1 MTAQSKVTRVR
12 RTYNKWVANQ
22 TLEDFA
28 LRFTAQKVRRWS
40 PARIANTAIGAA
52 SFLALEAIGGALTLS
67 YGFSVTAWA
76 VLSTSIIIFCM
87 GIPIVYNA
95 AKYGVDIDLL
105 SRGAGFGYLGSTI
118 TSLVYASFTFI
129 FFAIEAAI
137 MATALEL
144 CFGLPMSIGYLVSAL
159 VVIPLVTYGI
169 TLINRF
175 QTWTQPF
182 WIVLQLVPFV
192 FIGAQSLPAV
202 RDWSGYTGLMGPV
215 DGSFD
220 LALFGAA
227 SAVMF
232 SLVAQIGEQVD
243 YLRFLP
249 RAAHRNRL
257 AWWAALIGAG
267 PGWIIIGGLK
277 VMAGSFLA
285 YYAFRHGVAFASAS
299 EPTQMYLVVFGQMLA
314 SPELALA
321 VTGIFVIVCQLKI
334 NVTNTYAGSIAW
346 SNFFSRLTHS
356 HPGRVVW
363 VVFNVL
369 IGLILME
376 FGIYKALEQILGL
389 YSILAIAWLA
399 AIVADLTIC
408 KPFGLSPRH
417 IEFKRAHLY
426 DINPVGFGSMLIA
439 ASLSLLSYLGLFGPI
454 AEALYS
460 YVALVTAFVCVPLIA
475 IATRGRYYIAR
486 TSTLLQDGAETIR
499 CSVCEHSFEPEDM
512 AGCPVYGGPICS
524 LCCSLDA
531 RCGDR
536 CKDNARVSQQ
546 LSGFARRVFPR
557 VVADALDTRL
567 GHYLG
572 LMLVVGGLMA
582 AILFVFNYQATLDGH
597 LNREALGAMLGKLF
611 VVFLIIAGIVVW
623 LFVLNQES
631 RVFAEDEAHRH
642 TTLLLEEI
650 EAHGETDRKLQLAKE
665 AAESAN
671 LAKSRYVTG
680 LSHELRSP
688 LNSILGYAQLL
699 ERQRDEN
706 PVVGRAARTILRSG
720 EHLSGLIEGLLDI
733 SKIEAGKLH
742 LYRDKTALPANVAQM
757 VEMFSLQAR
766 EKGIAFEFDQ
776 ASPVPEYVFTDE
788 KRLRQILINLISNAI
803 KFTEAGTVTL
813 RLTYRSQIATFEIID
828 TGTGIAPDDLERIFL
843 PFQRG
848 ARPPGV
854 EPQPGTGLG
863 LTITKLLVEIM
874 GGELTVQSTPGEGT
888 RFTVRLLLSSTWL
901 PDQPKHETSRIT
913 GYYGRRQMILVAD
926 DDPAQRELLSDL
938 LGGLGFDV
946 VAVADGMECLRS
958 VRVQRPDLLILDIAM
973 PRRNGWQVA
982 RKVRGDIT
990 DRLPIIMISADAGT
1004 ERLRSD
1010 YQALHDAFL
1019 VKPFNIDDL
1028 VQQIGSVLGL
1038 QWIEDE
1044 DERPT
1049 RVAKEISSP

>member
-1 MTAQSKVTRVR
+1 MTSQAKVPRVR

-28 LRFTAQKVRRWS
+28 LRFTAERVRRWS

-76 VLSTSIIIFCM
+76 VLSTCLIIFLM

-105 SRGAGFGYLGSTI
+105 TRGAGFGYLGSTI

-144 CFGLPMSIGYLVSAL
+144 CFGLPMSIGYLVSAM

-175 QTWTQPF
+175 QTWTQPL

-192 FIGAQSLPAV
+192 FIGAQSMPAV
-202 RDWSGYTGLMGPV
+202 REWTGYTGLMGHV

-232 SLVAQIGEQVD
+232 ALVAQIGEQVD

-249 RAAHRNRL
+249 RTGHRNRL
-257 AWWAALIGAG
+257 AWWVALIGAG

-285 YYAFRHGVAFASAS
+285 FYAFRHGVDFDSAS
-299 EPTQMYLVVFGQMLA
+299 EPTQMYLVVFGQMLQ

-321 VTGIFVIVCQLKI
+321 VTGFFVVVCQLKI

-389 YSILAIAWLA
+389 YAILAIAWLA
-399 AIVADLTIC
+399 AIVADLVIC
-408 KPFGLSPRH
+408 KPLGLSPRH

-426 DINPVGFGSMLIA
+426 DINPVGFGSMLVA
-439 ASLSLLSYLGLFGPI
+439 VALSLLSYLGLFGAV

-460 YVALVTAFVCVPLIA
+460 YVALVTALVCVPLIA
-475 IATRGRYYIAR
+475 IATGGRYYLAR
-486 TSTLLQDGAETIR
+486 SSQLPHGHGETIR
-499 CSVCEHSFEPEDM
+499 CRVCEHSFEPEDM
-512 AGCPVYGGPICS
+512 AACPVYGGPICS

-536 CKDNARVSQQ
+536 CKDEARLSDQLSAVVTRLFPMPVSQ
-546 LSGFARRVFPR
+546 
-557 VVADALDTRL
+557 ALNTRL

-572 LMLVVGGLMA
+572 LMLTVGGLMG
-582 AILFVFNYQATLDGH
+582 AILLVFNYQAALDGH
-597 LNREALGAMLGKLF
+597 TARAAIDAILGKIF
-611 VVFLIIAGIVVW
+611 VVFFIIAGIVGW
-623 LFVLNQES
+623 LFVLNHES
-631 RVFAEDEAHRH
+631 REFAEEEARRH
-642 TTLLLEEI
+642 TALLIEEI
-650 EAHGETDRKLQLAKE
+650 EAHQETDRQLQAAKE

-699 ERQRDEN
+699 ERQRDEH
-706 PVVGRAARTILRSG
+706 PMVGRAARTILRSG

-742 LYRDKTALPANVAQM
+742 LYRDKTALAANISQL
-757 VEMFSLQAR
+757 VEMFSLHAR
-766 EKGIAFEFDQ
+766 DKGIDFVFDQ
-776 ASPVPEYVFTDE
+776 ATPLPEYVFTDE

-813 RLTYRSQIATFEIID
+813 RLGYRNQIATFEVID
-828 TGTGIAPDDLERIFL
+828 TGTGIPADELDRIFL

-848 ARPPGV
+848 SRPPGA

-874 GGELTVQSTPGEGT
+874 GGELTVASEVGQGT
-888 RFTVRLLLSSTWL
+888 QFTVRMLLSSTWM
-901 PDQPKHETSRIT
+901 PDEPKHSTARIT
-913 GYYGRRQMILVAD
+913 GYYGPRQSILVAD

-946 VAVADGMECLRS
+946 VTVRDGVECLRS
-958 VRVQRPDLLILDIAM
+958 VRATRPDLLILDVSM

-982 RKVRGDIT
+982 GKLRGDAV
-990 DRLPIIMISADAGT
+990 DRLPIIMISADAGS
-1004 ERLRSD
+1004 ERLRPD
-1010 YQALHDAFL
+1010 YRTLYDGYL
-1019 VKPFNIDDL
+1019 IKPFKVDDL
-1028 VQQIGSVLGL
+1028 IQQIGSNLGL
-1038 QWIEDE
+1038 LWIED
-1044 DERPT
+1044 DDDPRLVPD
-1049 RVAKEISSP
+1049 KETSSP

>member
-76 VLSTSIIIFCM
+76 VLSTCLIIFCM
-87 GIPIVYNA
+87 GIPIAYNA

-105 SRGAGFGYLGSTI
+105 TRGAGFGYLGSTI

-144 CFGLPMSIGYLVSAL
+144 CFGLPISVGYLVSAL

-175 QTWTQPF
+175 QMWTQAP
-182 WIVLQLVPFV
+182 WVVLQLIPFV
-192 FIGAQSLPAV
+192 YIGAQSMPAV
-202 RDWSGYTGLMGPV
+202 REWTGYTGLMGQM

-249 RAAHRNRL
+249 RAAHKNRI
-257 AWWAALIGAG
+257 AWWLALIGAG

-285 YYAFRHGVAFASAS
+285 YYAFRHGVGFDNAS

-321 VTGIFVIVCQLKI
+321 LTGIFVIVCQLKI

-399 AIVADLTIC
+399 ALVADLTIC
-408 KPFGLSPRH
+408 KPLRLSPRH

-439 ASLSLLSYLGLFGPI
+439 VALSLLSYLGAFGAV

-460 YVALVTAFVCVPLIA
+460 YVALVTAFVCVPLVA
-475 IATRGRYYIAR
+475 IATRGRFYIAR
-486 TSTLLQDGAETIR
+486 TSHPGTPEAGTIR
-499 CSVCEHSFEPEDM
+499 CQVCEHRFEPEEM

-536 CKDNARVSQQ
+536 CKQDARIADQ
-546 LSGFARRVFPR
+546 LSGLVRSVFPR
-557 VVADALDTRL
+557 AVAETLNTRL

-582 AILFVFNYQATLDGH
+582 AMLLVFNYQAGLDGGVS
-597 LNREALGAMLGKLF
+597 RDAMGAMLGKVF
-611 VVFLIIAGIVVW
+611 VVFFILAGIVVW
-623 LFVLNQES
+623 LFVLNHES
-631 RVFAEDEAHRH
+631 RVFAEDEARRH
-642 TTLLLEEI
+642 TTLLLDEI
-650 EAHGETDRKLQLAKE
+650 EAHQVTDRKLQQAKE

-742 LYRDKTALPANVAQM
+742 LYRDKTALPANVAQL

-766 EKGIAFEFDQ
+766 DKGIEFVFDQ
-776 ASPVPEYVFTDE
+776 ASPMPEYVFTDE

-828 TGTGIAPDDLERIFL
+828 TGTGIAADDLDRIFL

-848 ARPPGV
+848 APPPGA

-863 LTITKLLVEIM
+863 LTITRLLVEIM
-874 GGELTVQSTPGEGT
+874 GGELAVQSKIGQGT
-888 RFTVRLLLSSTWL
+888 TFTVRLLLSATWL

-913 GYYGRRQMILVAD
+913 GYYGRRQMVLVAD

-946 VAVADGMECLRS
+946 ITVTDGVECLRS
-958 VRVQRPDLLILDIAM
+958 IRVQRPDLLILDIAM

-982 RKVRGDIT
+982 RKVRGDVT
-990 DRLPIIMISADAGT
+990 DRLPIIMISADAGA
-1004 ERLRSD
+1004 ERLRPD
-1010 YQALHDAFL
+1010 YGVLHDGYL
-1019 VKPFNIDDL
+1019 IKPFKIDDL

-1038 QWIEDE
+1038 RWIED
-1044 DERPT
+1044 DVAPPT
-1049 RVAKEISSP
+1049 PVYEEMSPP

>member
-1 MTAQSKVTRVR
+1 MTAQAKVTRVR

-67 YGFSVTAWA
+67 YGFTATAWA
-76 VLSTSIIIFCM
+76 VLSTCVIIFLM

-105 SRGAGFGYLGSTI
+105 TRGAGFGYLGSTI

-144 CFGLPMSIGYLVSAL
+144 CFGLPLSVGYLVSAL

-182 WIVLQLVPFV
+182 WLILQVIPFV
-192 FIGAQSLPAV
+192 FIGAQSMPAV
-202 RDWSGYTGLMGPV
+202 RDWTGYTGVMGVV
-215 DGSFD
+215 DGGFN

-249 RAAHRNRL
+249 RMTRKNRL
-257 AWWAALIGAG
+257 AWWLALIGAG

-285 YYAFRHGVAFASAS
+285 YYAFRHGVDFGNAS
-299 EPTQMYLVVFGQMLA
+299 EPTQMYLVVFGQMLQ

-321 VTGIFVIVCQLKI
+321 ATGIFVVICQLKI

-389 YSILAIAWLA
+389 YAILAIAWLA
-399 AIVADLTIC
+399 AIVADLVIC
-408 KPFGLSPRH
+408 KPLGLSPRR

-439 ASLSLLSYLGLFGPI
+439 VVLALFSYLGLFGPV
-454 AEALYS
+454 AAALYS
-460 YVALVTAFVCVPLIA
+460 YVALVTALVCVPLIA
-475 IATRGRYYIAR
+475 VMTRGRYYIAR
-486 TSTLLQDGAETIR
+486 NSDLPKTHGETIR
-499 CSVCEHSFEPEDM
+499 CCVCEHSFEPEDM

-531 RCGDR
+531 RCGDL
-536 CKDNARVSQQ
+536 CKTDAQ
-546 LSGFARRVFPR
+546 LSDQLSCIVSRVFPR
-557 VVADALDTRL
+557 PVAEALNTRL
-567 GHYLG
+567 GHYLA
-572 LMLVVGGLMA
+572 LMIIVGGLMA
-582 AILFVFNYQATLDGH
+582 AILMVFNYQATLDGH
-597 LNREALGAMLGKLF
+597 TARAAIDTILGKVF
-611 VVFLIIAGIVVW
+611 VVFFIIAGIVIW
-623 LFVLNQES
+623 LFVLNHES
-631 RVFAEDEAHRH
+631 REFAEDEARRH
-642 TTLLLEEI
+642 TALLLEEI
-650 EAHGETDRKLQLAKE
+650 EAHQETDRKLQMAKE

-742 LYRDKTALPANVAQM
+742 LYRDKTALSANVNQL

-766 EKGIAFEFDQ
+766 DKGVDFIFDQ
-776 ASPVPEYVFTDE
+776 ATPVPEYVFTDE
-788 KRLRQILINLISNAI
+788 KRLRQILINLISNAV
-803 KFTEAGTVTL
+803 KFTERGSVTL
-813 RLTYRSQIATFEIID
+813 RLSYRSQIATFEIID
-828 TGTGIAPDDLERIFL
+828 TGIGIAENELERVFL

-848 ARPPGV
+848 SHPVGS

-874 GGELTVQSTPGEGT
+874 GGELTVTSRPGVGT
-888 RFTVRLLLSSTWL
+888 HFTIRMLLSSTWV
-901 PDQPKHETSRIT
+901 PDEPKHPTAGIT
-913 GYYGRRQMILVAD
+913 GYYGPRQSILVAD
-926 DDPAQRELLSDL
+926 DDPAQRELLTDL
-938 LGGLGFDV
+938 LGALGFDV
-946 VAVADGMECLRS
+946 VTVKDGLECQRS
-958 VRVQRPDLLILDIAM
+958 IRVQRPDLLLLDVSM

-982 RKVRGDIT
+982 AKVRGEAG
-990 DRLPIIMISADAGT
+990 DRLPIIMISADAGA
-1004 ERLRSD
+1004 ERLQPE
-1010 YQALHDAFL
+1010 YGALYDGYL
-1019 VKPFNIDDL
+1019 IKPFKIDDL

-1038 QWIEDE
+1038 LWIEDE
-1044 DERPT
+1044 ERLSTQLEPET
-1049 RVAKEISSP
+1049 SGR

>member
-1 MTAQSKVTRVR
+1 MTAETKVTRVR

-22 TLEDFA
+22 TMEDFA

-67 YGFSVTAWA
+67 YGFSTTAWA
-76 VLSTSIIIFCM
+76 VLSTCLIIFLM

-105 SRGAGFGYLGSTI
+105 TRGAGFGYLGSTI

-144 CFGLPMSIGYLVSAL
+144 CFGLPISIGYLVSAL
-159 VVIPLVTYGI
+159 IVIPIVTYGI

-182 WIVLQLVPFV
+182 WIVLQIIPFV
-192 FIGAQSLPAV
+192 FIGAQSMPAV
-202 RDWSGYTGLMGPV
+202 REWTGYSGLMGPI
-215 DGSFD
+215 GGGFD

-232 SLVAQIGEQVD
+232 ALVAQIGEQVD

-249 RAAHRNRL
+249 RAAHKNRL
-257 AWWAALIGAG
+257 AWWAALIGTG
-267 PGWIIIGGLK
+267 PGWIVIGALK

-285 YYAFRHGVAFASAS
+285 YYAFRHGVDFDSAS
-299 EPTQMYLVVFGQMLA
+299 EPTQMYLVVFGQMLQR
-314 SPELALA
+314 PELALA
-321 VTGIFVIVCQLKI
+321 VTGIFVVVCQIKI

-389 YSILAIAWLA
+389 YAILAIAWLA
-399 AIVADLTIC
+399 AIVSDLVIC
-408 KPFGLSPRH
+408 KPLGLSPRH

-439 ASLSLLSYLGLFGPI
+439 VALSLLSYLGIFGEI

-460 YVALVTAFVCVPLIA
+460 YVALVTALVCVPLIA

-486 TSTLLQDGAETIR
+486 SSELPHNHGDTIR
-499 CSVCEHSFEPEDM
+499 CRVCEHSFEPEDM

-531 RCGDR
+531 RCGDG
-536 CKDNARVSQQ
+536 CKTDASLGDQ
-546 LSGFARRVFPR
+546 LSTAVTKVLPAPIAR
-557 VVADALDTRL
+557 ALNTRL

-572 LMLVVGGLMA
+572 LMLIIGGLMA
-582 AILFVFNYQATLDGH
+582 AILMVFNYQATLDGH
-597 LNREALGAMLGKLF
+597 SARAATDAMLGKIF
-611 VVFLIIAGIVVW
+611 VVFFIIAGIIAW
-623 LFVLNQES
+623 LFVLNHES
-631 RVFAEDEAHRH
+631 RKFAEEDARRH
-642 TTLLLEEI
+642 TALLLEEI
-650 EAHGETDRKLQLAKE
+650 EAHQETDRKLQLAKE

-699 ERQRDEN
+699 DRMRGDQ
-706 PVVGRAARTILRSG
+706 PMVGRAARTILRSG

-742 LYRDKTALPANVAQM
+742 LYRDKTALPANINQLVD
-757 VEMFSLQAR
+757 MFSLQAR
-766 EKGIAFEFDQ
+766 EKGIDFVFDQ
-776 ASPVPEYVFTDE
+776 ATPVPEYVFTDE
-788 KRLRQILINLISNAI
+788 KRLRQVLINLISNAI
-803 KFTEAGTVTL
+803 KFTETGAVTL
-813 RLTYRSQIATFEIID
+813 RLSYRSQIATFEVID
-828 TGTGIAPDDLERIFL
+828 TGTGIAEDELERVFL
-843 PFQRG
+843 PFHRATRPVG
-848 ARPPGV
+848 AD
-854 EPQPGTGLG
+854 PQPGTGLG

-874 GGELTVQSTPGEGT
+874 GGELTVRSQPGVGT
-888 RFTVRLLLSSTWL
+888 HFTMRMLLSSTWM
-901 PDQPKHETSRIT
+901 PDEPKHSTARIT
-913 GYYGRRQMILVAD
+913 GYYGPRRSVLVAD
-926 DDPAQRELLSDL
+926 DDPAQRDLLVDLLS
-938 LGGLGFDV
+938 GLGFEV
-946 VAVADGMECLRS
+946 VTVNDGLECLRS
-958 VRVQRPDLLILDIAM
+958 IRVQRPDILLLDVSM
-973 PRRNGWQVA
+973 PGRNGWQVA
-982 RKVRGDIT
+982 RKVRGDII
-990 DRLPIIMISADAGT
+990 DRLPIVMISADAGT
-1004 ERLRSD
+1004 ERLQPD
-1010 YQALHDAFL
+1010 YGALYDGYL
-1019 VKPFNIDDL
+1019 IKPFKIDDL

-1038 QWIEDE
+1038 LWIEDE
-1044 DERPT
+1044 EI
-1049 RVAKEISSP
+1049 VAMLEKESS

>member
-1 MTAQSKVTRVR
+1 MRAEAKVTRVR

-28 LRFTAQKVRRWS
+28 LRFTAHKVRRWS

-67 YGFSVTAWA
+67 YGFSATAWA
-76 VLSTSIIIFCM
+76 VLSTCIIIFLM

-105 SRGAGFGYLGSTI
+105 TRGAGFGYIGSTI

-144 CFGLPMSIGYLVSAL
+144 CFGLPLPIGYLVSAL
-159 VVIPLVTYGI
+159 MVIPLVTYGI

-182 WIVLQLVPFV
+182 WLVLQIIPFV
-192 FIGAQSLPAV
+192 FIGAQSMPAV
-202 RDWSGYTGLMGPV
+202 REWTGYTGVMGAM
-215 DGSFD
+215 DGGFS
-220 LALFGAA
+220 LGLFGAA

-249 RAAHRNRL
+249 RTGHRSRF
-257 AWWAALIGAG
+257 AWWLALIGAG
-267 PGWIIIGGLK
+267 PGWIVIGGLK

-285 YYAFRHGVAFASAS
+285 YYAFRHGVDFSSAS
-299 EPTQMYLVVFGQMLA
+299 EPTQMYLVVFGQMLQ

-321 VTGIFVIVCQLKI
+321 ATGIFVVVCQLKI

-389 YSILAIAWLA
+389 YAILAIAWLA
-399 AIVADLTIC
+399 AIVSDLIIC
-408 KPFGLSPRH
+408 KPLGLSPRH

-426 DINPVGFGSMLIA
+426 DINPVGFGAMLIA
-439 ASLSLLSYLGLFGPI
+439 VALSLLSYLGIFGEI

-460 YVALVTAFVCVPLIA
+460 YVALVTALVCVPLIA

-486 TSTLLQDGAETIR
+486 SSELPHSHGEAIR
-499 CSVCEHSFEPEDM
+499 CRVCEHSFEPEDM

-536 CKDNARVSQQ
+536 CKTDARLGDQ
-546 LSGFARRVFPR
+546 LSG
-557 VVADALDTRL
+557 VVTKMLPESIATALNTRL

-572 LMLVVGGLMA
+572 LMLIVGGLMA
-582 AILFVFNYQATLDGH
+582 AILMVFNYQATLDGH
-597 LNREALGAMLGKLF
+597 SARAAIDATLGKIF
-611 VVFLIIAGIVVW
+611 VVFFIIAGIIVW
-623 LFVLNQES
+623 LFVLNHES
-631 RVFAEDEAHRH
+631 REFAEEEARRH
-642 TTLLLEEI
+642 TALLIEEI
-650 EAHGETDRKLQLAKE
+650 EAHQETDRKLQAAKE

-699 ERQRDEN
+699 ERQRAEH
-706 PVVGRAARTILRSG
+706 PMVGRAARTILRSG

-742 LYRDKTALPANVAQM
+742 LYRDKTALAANINQL

-766 EKGIAFEFDQ
+766 EKGIDFVFDQ
-776 ASPVPEYVFTDE
+776 ATPLPEYVFTDE

-803 KFTEAGTVTL
+803 KFTDSGTVTL
-813 RLTYRSQIATFEIID
+813 RLSYRNQIASFEVID
-828 TGTGIAPDDLERIFL
+828 TGSGIPPDELDRIFL

-848 ARPPGV
+848 SRPAGA

-874 GGELTVQSTPGEGT
+874 GGELSVASTPGQGT
-888 RFTVRLLLSSTWL
+888 QFTVRILLSSTWM
-901 PDQPKHETSRIT
+901 PDEPKHSTVRIT
-913 GYYGRRQMILVAD
+913 GYYGPRQSILVAD

-946 VAVADGMECLRS
+946 TTVKDGVECLRS
-958 VRVQRPDLLILDIAM
+958 IRRQRPNLLILDVAM

-982 RKVRGDIT
+982 QKVRG
-990 DRLPIIMISADAGT
+990 DRLPIIMISADAGS
-1004 ERLRSD
+1004 ERLRPD
-1010 YQALHDAFL
+1010 YGALYDGYL
-1019 VKPFNIDDL
+1019 IKPFKIDDL
-1028 VQQIGSVLGL
+1028 VQQIGSALGL
-1038 QWIEDE
+1038 LWIED
-1044 DERPT
+1044 DERVDAP
-1049 RVAKEISSP
+1049 AQEIALS

>member
-1 MTAQSKVTRVR
+1 
-12 RTYNKWVANQ
+12 
-22 TLEDFA
+22 
-28 LRFTAQKVRRWS
+28 
-40 PARIANTAIGAA
+40 
-52 SFLALEAIGGALTLS
+52 
-67 YGFSVTAWA
+67 
-76 VLSTSIIIFCM
+76 
-87 GIPIVYNA
+87 
-95 AKYGVDIDLL
+95 
-105 SRGAGFGYLGSTI
+105 
-118 TSLVYASFTFI
+118 
-129 FFAIEAAI
+129 
-137 MATALEL
+137 
-144 CFGLPMSIGYLVSAL
+144 
-159 VVIPLVTYGI
+159 
-169 TLINRF
+169 
-175 QTWTQPF
+175 
-182 WIVLQLVPFV
+182 
-192 FIGAQSLPAV
+192 
-202 RDWSGYTGLMGPV
+202 
-215 DGSFD
+215 
-220 LALFGAA
+220 
-227 SAVMF
+227 
-232 SLVAQIGEQVD
+232 
-243 YLRFLP
+243 
-249 RAAHRNRL
+249 
-257 AWWAALIGAG
+257 
-267 PGWIIIGGLK
+267 
-277 VMAGSFLA
+277 
-285 YYAFRHGVAFASAS
+285 
-299 EPTQMYLVVFGQMLA
+299 
-314 SPELALA
+314 
-321 VTGIFVIVCQLKI
+321 
-334 NVTNTYAGSIAW
+334 
-346 SNFFSRLTHS
+346 
-356 HPGRVVW
+356 
-363 VVFNVL
+363 
-369 IGLILME
+369 
-376 FGIYKALEQILGL
+376 
-389 YSILAIAWLA
+389 
-399 AIVADLTIC
+399 
-408 KPFGLSPRH
+408 
-417 IEFKRAHLY
+417 
-426 DINPVGFGSMLIA
+426 
-439 ASLSLLSYLGLFGPI
+439 
-454 AEALYS
+454 
-460 YVALVTAFVCVPLIA
+460 
-475 IATRGRYYIAR
+475 
-486 TSTLLQDGAETIR
+486 
-499 CSVCEHSFEPEDM
+499 M

-572 LMLVVGGLMA
+572 LMLVVGGLMG
-582 AILFVFNYQATLDGH
+582 AILFVFNFQATLDGH
-597 LNREALGAMLGKLF
+597 LDGAAMGAMLGKLF
-611 VVFLIIAGIVVW
+611 VVFFIIAGIVVW

-650 EAHGETDRKLQLAKE
+650 QAHGETDRKLQQAKE

-706 PVVGRAARTILRSG
+706 PLVGRAARTILRSG

-766 EKGIAFEFDQ
+766 EKGIGFVFDQ

-803 KFTEAGTVTL
+803 KFTETGTVTL
-813 RLTYRSQIATFEIID
+813 RLTYRSQIATFEVID
-828 TGTGIAPDDLERIFL
+828 TGTGIAPGDLERIFL

-848 ARPPGV
+848 ARPPGA

-874 GGELTVQSTPGEGT
+874 GGELTVQSTIGQGT
-888 RFTVRLLLSSTWL
+888 KFTVRLLLSATWL

-926 DDPAQRELLSDL
+926 DDPSQRELLSDL
-938 LGGLGFDV
+938 LGSLGFDV
-946 VAVADGMECLRS
+946 VTVADGMECLRS

-982 RKVRGDIT
+982 RKVRGDVT

-1004 ERLRSD
+1004 ERLRPD
-1010 YQALHDAFL
+1010 YGLLHDGFL
-1019 VKPFNIDDL
+1019 IKPFNIDDL

-1049 RVAKEISSP
+1049 SAAREMSSP

>member
-1 MTAQSKVTRVR
+1 MTAQTKVTRVR

-22 TLEDFA
+22 TMEDFA
-28 LRFTAQKVRRWS
+28 LRFTAQRVRRWS

-76 VLSTSIIIFCM
+76 VVSTCLIIFLM

-105 SRGAGFGYLGSTI
+105 TRGAGFGYLGSTI

-144 CFGLPMSIGYLVSAL
+144 CFGLPISIGYLVSAL
-159 VVIPLVTYGI
+159 IVIPLVTYGI

-182 WIVLQLVPFV
+182 WIVLQLIPFV

-202 RDWSGYTGLMGPV
+202 REWTGYSGLMGPL
-215 DGSFD
+215 DSGFD

-232 SLVAQIGEQVD
+232 ALVAQIGEQVD

-249 RAAHRNRL
+249 RTSHKNRL
-257 AWWAALIGAG
+257 AWWVALIGAG

-285 YYAFRHGVAFASAS
+285 YYAFRHGVDFESAS
-299 EPTQMYLVVFGQMLA
+299 EPTQMYLVVFGQMLQ

-389 YSILAIAWLA
+389 YAILAIAWLA
-399 AIVADLTIC
+399 AIVADLVIC
-408 KPFGLSPRH
+408 KPLGLSPRH

-439 ASLSLLSYLGLFGPI
+439 VALSLLSYLGIFGEI

-460 YVALVTAFVCVPLIA
+460 YVALVTALVCVPLIA
-475 IATRGRYYIAR
+475 WATRGRYYIAR
-486 TSTLLQDGAETIR
+486 NSNLKHTHAEAIR

-536 CKDNARVSQQ
+536 CKDNARLGDQ
-546 LSGFARRVFPR
+546 LSGMVTKVFPS
-557 VVADALDTRL
+557 VIADALNTRL

-572 LMLVVGGLMA
+572 LMLIVGGLMA
-582 AILFVFNYQATLDGH
+582 AILMVFNYQAALDGYTA
-597 LNREALGAMLGKLF
+597 RAAIDSMLGKIF
-611 VVFLIIAGIVVW
+611 VVFFIIAGIVVW
-623 LFVLNQES
+623 LFVLNHES
-631 RVFAEDEAHRH
+631 REFAEEEARRH
-642 TTLLLEEI
+642 TSLLVAEI
-650 EAHGETDRKLQLAKE
+650 EAHQETDRKLQAAKE

-699 ERQRDEN
+699 ERQRDEH
-706 PVVGRAARTILRSG
+706 PMVGRAARTILRSG

-742 LYRDKTALPANVAQM
+742 LYRDKTALAANINQL

-766 EKGIAFEFDQ
+766 EKGIDFIFDQ
-776 ASPVPEYVFTDE
+776 ATPLPEYVFTDE

-803 KFTEAGTVTL
+803 KFTDAGTVTL
-813 RLTYRSQIATFEIID
+813 RLSYRSQIATFEVID
-828 TGTGIAPDDLERIFL
+828 TGTGIPPDELDRIFL
-843 PFQRG
+843 PFHRG
-848 ARPPGV
+848 TRPLGT

-874 GGELTVQSTPGEGT
+874 GGELTVTSMPGQGT
-888 RFTVRLLLSSTWL
+888 QFTVRIMLSSTWM
-901 PDQPKHETSRIT
+901 PDEPSHSTARIT
-913 GYYGRRQMILVAD
+913 GYYGPRQSILVAD

-946 VAVADGMECLRS
+946 VTVKDGVECLRS
-958 VRVQRPDLLILDIAM
+958 VRVQRPNLLILDVSM

-982 RKVRGDIT
+982 RKVRGDAT
-990 DRLPIIMISADAGT
+990 DRLPVIMISADAGS
-1004 ERLRSD
+1004 ERLRPD
-1010 YQALHDAFL
+1010 YSALYDGYL
-1019 VKPFNIDDL
+1019 IKPFKVDDL
-1028 VQQIGSVLGL
+1028 VQQIGATLGL
-1038 QWIEDE
+1038 LWIEDDDDARE
-1044 DERPT
+1044 AYDR
-1049 RVAKEISSP
+1049 

>member
-1 MTAQSKVTRVR
+1 MTAQAKVTRVR

-28 LRFTAQKVRRWS
+28 LRFTAQRVRRWS
-40 PARIANTAIGAA
+40 PARIANTAIGAV

-67 YGFSVTAWA
+67 YGFSATAWA
-76 VLSTSIIIFCM
+76 VLSTCLIIFFM
-87 GIPIVYNA
+87 GIPVVYNA

-105 SRGAGFGYLGSTI
+105 TRGAGFGYLGSTI

-144 CFGLPMSIGYLVSAL
+144 CFGLPISIGYLVSAL

-175 QTWTQPF
+175 QAWTQPF
-182 WIVLQLVPFV
+182 WVVLQLIPFV

-202 RDWSGYTGLMGPV
+202 REWTGYTGLLGHV
-215 DGSFD
+215 GGGFD

-249 RAAHRNRL
+249 RRAHQNRL
-257 AWWAALIGAG
+257 AWWVALIGAG

-285 YYAFRHGVAFASAS
+285 YYAFRHGVDFENAS
-299 EPTQMYLVVFGQMLA
+299 EPTQMYLVVFGQMLQ
-314 SPELALA
+314 SPEFALA
-321 VTGIFVIVCQLKI
+321 VTGIFVVVCQLKI

-376 FGIYKALEQILGL
+376 FGIYRALEQILGL
-389 YSILAIAWLA
+389 YAILAIAWLA
-399 AIVADLTIC
+399 AIVADLVVC
-408 KPFGLSPRH
+408 KPLRLSPRH

-426 DINPVGFGSMLIA
+426 DINPVGFGSMLTA
-439 ASLSLLSYLGLFGPI
+439 VALSLLSYLGFFGQV

-460 YVALVTAFVCVPLIA
+460 YVALLTSFICVPLIA

-486 TSTLLQDGAETIR
+486 ISQLPHADAETIR
-499 CSVCEHSFEPEDM
+499 CQVCQHSFEPEDM
-512 AGCPVYGGPICS
+512 ARCPAYGGPICS
-524 LCCSLDA
+524 LCCSLDS

-536 CKDNARVSQQ
+536 CKENARLGDQ
-546 LSGFARRVFPR
+546 LSGFLAQIFPR
-557 VVADALDTRL
+557 PVAEMLNTRL

-572 LMLVVGGLMA
+572 LMLLVGGLMA
-582 AILFVFNYQATLDGH
+582 AILMVFNYQATLDADTT
-597 LNREALGAMLGKLF
+597 RAAISAMLGKLF
-611 VVFLIIAGIVVW
+611 VVFFIIAGIVVW
-623 LFVLNQES
+623 LFVLNHES
-631 RVFAEDEAHRH
+631 REFAEEEARRH
-642 TTLLLEEI
+642 TALLVEEI
-650 EAHGETDRKLQLAKE
+650 EAHRETDRKLQEAKE

-699 ERQRDEN
+699 ERQRDEH
-706 PVVGRAARTILRSG
+706 PMVGRAARTILRSG

-742 LYRDKTALPANVAQM
+742 LYRDKMALPANLNQL

-766 EKGIAFEFDQ
+766 DKGIDFVFHQ
-776 ASPVPEYVFTDE
+776 ATPVPEYVFTDE

-803 KFTEAGTVTL
+803 KFTEKGTVTL
-813 RLTYRSQIATFEIID
+813 RLSYRNQIATFEVID
-828 TGTGIAPDDLERIFL
+828 TGTGIAEDELDRIFL

-848 ARPPGV
+848 SRPPGA

-874 GGELTVQSTPGEGT
+874 GGELTVTSAVGKGT
-888 RFTVRLLLSSTWL
+888 QFTVRMLLSSTWV
-901 PDQPKHETSRIT
+901 PDEPKHSTSRIT
-913 GYYGRRQMILVAD
+913 GYYGARQSILVAD

-938 LGGLGFDV
+938 LGGLGFE
-946 VAVADGMECLRS
+946 VATVKDGMECLRS
-958 VRVQRPDLLILDIAM
+958 IRVERPDLLILDVSM
-973 PRRNGWQVA
+973 PLRNGWQVA
-982 RKVRGDIT
+982 CKVRGNVT
-990 DRLPIIMISADAGT
+990 NRLPIIMISADAGS
-1004 ERLRSD
+1004 ERLQAD
-1010 YQALHDAFL
+1010 YGALYDGYL
-1019 VKPFNIDDL
+1019 IKPFKIDDL
-1028 VQQIGSVLGL
+1028 VQQIGSALGL
-1038 QWIEDE
+1038 LWIEDE
-1044 DERPT
+1044 NQLEKHPRTP
-1049 RVAKEISSP
+1049 AP

>member
-1 MTAQSKVTRVR
+1 MRAEAKVARVR

-28 LRFTAQKVRRWS
+28 LRFTANKVRRWS

-67 YGFSVTAWA
+67 YGFYTTAYA
-76 VLSTSIIIFCM
+76 VLSTCLIIFLM

-105 SRGAGFGYLGSTI
+105 TRGAGFGYLGSTI

-137 MATALEL
+137 MATVLEL

-159 VVIPLVTYGI
+159 MVIPFVTYGI
-169 TLINRF
+169 TLISRF
-175 QTWTQPF
+175 QTWTQPLWVF
-182 WIVLQLVPFV
+182 LQILPFV
-192 FIGAQSLPAV
+192 FIGAQSSPAV
-202 RDWSGYTGLMGPV
+202 RDWTGYSGLMGPV
-215 DGSFD
+215 GGGFD
-220 LALFGAA
+220 LTLFGAA

-232 SLVAQIGEQVD
+232 ALVAQIGEQVD

-249 RAAHRNRL
+249 RKEHKNRV
-257 AWWAALIGAG
+257 AWWTALIAAG

-285 YYAFRHGVAFASAS
+285 YYAFRQGVDYASAA
-299 EPTQMYLVVFGQMLA
+299 EPTEMYRVVFGEMLQ
-314 SPELALA
+314 SREMTLA
-321 VTGIFVIVCQLKI
+321 VTGIFVVLCQMKI

-389 YSILAIAWLA
+389 YAILAIAWLA
-399 AIVADLTIC
+399 AIVSDLVIC
-408 KPFGLSPRH
+408 KPLRLSPRH

-439 ASLSLLSYLGLFGPI
+439 VALSLLSYVGVFGDI
-454 AEALYS
+454 AQALYS
-460 YVALVTAFVCVPLIA
+460 YVALVTAIVCVPLLA
-475 IATRGRYYIAR
+475 IATRGKYYIAR
-486 TSTLLQDGAETIR
+486 SSDLLPTNSDTIR
-499 CSVCEHSFEPEDM
+499 CHVCEHSFEPEDM

-536 CKDNARVSQQ
+536 CKTNARLGDQITTVVTKLFPQPVATALNTR
-546 LSGFARRVFPR
+546 LSHYLELMAIVGALMASIY
-557 VVADALDTRL
+557 VVMNYQVALD
-567 GHYLG
+567 GS
-572 LMLVVGGLMA
+572 MA
-582 AILFVFNYQATLDGH
+582 RV
-597 LNREALGAMLGKLF
+597 AMENTLGKVF
-611 VVFLIIAGIVVW
+611 VIFFIIAGIVVW
-623 LFVLNQES
+623 LFVLSNES
-631 RVFAEDEAHRH
+631 RRVAEEEAHRH
-642 TTLLLEEI
+642 TALLLEEI
-650 EAHGETDRKLQLAKE
+650 EAHQETDRKLQAAKE

-699 ERQRDEN
+699 ERQRDEH
-706 PVVGRAARTILRSG
+706 PMVGRAARTILRSG

-733 SKIEAGKLH
+733 SKIEAGKLY
-742 LYRDKTALPANVAQM
+742 LYRDKMALAANVNQL

-766 EKGIAFEFDQ
+766 EKGIDFAFDQ
-776 ASPVPEYVFTDE
+776 ATPLPEYVFTDE

-803 KFTEAGTVTL
+803 KFTDKGTVTM
-813 RLTYRSQIATFEIID
+813 RLSYRNQIAKFDIID
-828 TGTGIAPDDLERIFL
+828 TGSGIPADELDRIFL

-848 ARPPGV
+848 TRPIGA

-874 GGELTVQSTPGEGT
+874 GGELTVTSEVGKGT
-888 RFTVRLLLSSTWL
+888 QFSFRMLLSSTWM
-901 PDQPKHETSRIT
+901 PDAPKHSTARIT
-913 GYYGRRQMILVAD
+913 GYYGPRKSIVVAD
-926 DDPAQRELLSDL
+926 DDPAQRELLSDV
-938 LGGLGFDV
+938 LGTLGFDV
-946 VAVADGMECLRS
+946 ITVNDGVECMRSLRL
-958 VRVQRPDLLILDIAM
+958 QRPDLLILDVAM
-973 PRRNGWQVA
+973 PRRNGWEVA
-982 RKVRGDIT
+982 RKVRGDVT
-990 DRLPIIMISADAGT
+990 NRLPIIMISADAGS
-1004 ERLRSD
+1004 ERLQPEYNILYD
-1010 YQALHDAFL
+1010 GYLI
-1019 VKPFNIDDL
+1019 KPFKIDDL
-1028 VQQIGSVLGL
+1028 VQQIGSTLGL
-1038 QWIEDE
+1038 LWVEEDDVPQHQSE
-1044 DERPT
+1044 EPT
-1049 RVAKEISSP
+1049 AR